1 MSRFRVNTD
10 EGGFTLLE
18 VVVSIL
24 IIVIAMGA
32 TASYQLMSNRTMQ
45 IGKDRVFAIQKAV
58 QMIEELRA
66 YTESSGEHGIR
77 ILDSFDNG
85 TSYST
90 ILTTDTLVT
99 APDDPL
105 SGNRRMGSY
114 WRFCRQVRVTPIGN
128 EARARRTTVRVFY
141 SSGADTSSVERVL
154 AEVSTVMNTIGEA
167 YPPTQAYD
175 MYILA
180 LESVPGWWTDM
191 SSMRPMFQ
199 SALARIEARNPGLKY
214 RTHWITRMSYG
225 RDSLYTPYSNMDKAP
240 TEQVDW
246 VYFYPGTVNPTED
259 LQFYVPESFRSRI
272 YIDTM
277 IFHLGSYAVA
287 DQFNHAMRYP
297 DELAT
302 FDAYEALDPG
312 QEISYRM
319 FLEELISYP
328 ENYENCIIVN
338 LHGELVPVPPIRNY
352 SDPAKDPID
361 HPDARVVVHPE
372 RLYYN
377 TPGTVALRVYPYLMD
392 PDTESTDVL
401 DTVCIKVVGQASLSR
416 IELIEGNDT
425 TAYAKRDAS
434 PDSGHYSV
442 SEWGDSMT
450 IWLYGSPAK
459 HPYNSTTSQGLP
471 TDERLYGLEYIPCPV
486 ESASDFSRDL
496 TAAGADIPK
505 NTARWIIH
513 VNTSS
518 TQMLTVETSI
528 GGSIGGYPNISRTYA
543 WIGEDPPVT
552 ELFQILGDPR
562 HMPYAD
568 VKMAGNYNRYF
579 VAVPSNYGGFENTR
593 SGWENYKGN
602 SVPDNDLDCDVWRL
616 TELIRTAVLK
626 SHSIFTAMT
635 GFTCY
640 YFGLGGEF
648 GGDMS
653 DISEQKLNGRPWN
666 RSIDV
671 IVDEIVDYDADEVK
685 SRIPVSKDTTWCA
698 LPWLGEI
705 FPDKDFAT
713 YWDTIG
719 NLPTS
724 DYYRA
729 DYEDAGFPYY
739 RSKCTDSRG
748 CATFLNGVEAGGS
761 YYFMHEYRNSADGL
775 ITSVGT
781 ELEETFDLG
790 IPDIAPGA
798 RPFTLDYGD
807 WSRKPINWEDYQA
820 SRCTTETFCTYYTSS
835 YSNYD
840 ASATV
845 LLSKG
850 ADWGYFLVNGLSF
863 TGVTGAPLLAR
874 LALAEVVDCFLRG
887 GDPSL
892 YGERRISQLPRIEIT
907 SPDPLDEIVDPNNLD
922 IEWKLEWLRWD
933 GEAYSPAYDSS
944 FAETTEVVC
953 CLKYSSNGGKDWLYL
968 DDDPAEIGERP
979 DGSHELKGV
988 TSYTWSVSS
997 LPEGTYLL
1005 RLEGYRSAIVPHYS
1019 YHQIRVFIERS
1030 TT

>member
-312 QEISYRM
+312 Q
-319 FLEELISYP
+319 
-328 ENYENCIIVN
+328 
-338 LHGELVPVPPIRNY
+338 
-352 SDPAKDPID
+352 
-361 HPDARVVVHPE
+361 
-372 RLYYN
+372 
-377 TPGTVALRVYPYLMD
+377 
-392 PDTESTDVL
+392 
-401 DTVCIKVVGQASLSR
+401 
-416 IELIEGNDT
+416 
-425 TAYAKRDAS
+425 
-434 PDSGHYSV
+434 
-442 SEWGDSMT
+442 
-450 IWLYGSPAK
+450 
-459 HPYNSTTSQGLP
+459 
-471 TDERLYGLEYIPCPV
+471 
-486 ESASDFSRDL
+486 
-496 TAAGADIPK
+496 
-505 NTARWIIH
+505 
-513 VNTSS
+513 
-518 TQMLTVETSI
+518 
-528 GGSIGGYPNISRTYA
+528 
-543 WIGEDPPVT
+543 
-552 ELFQILGDPR
+552 
-562 HMPYAD
+562 
-568 VKMAGNYNRYF
+568 
-579 VAVPSNYGGFENTR
+579 
-593 SGWENYKGN
+593 
-602 SVPDNDLDCDVWRL
+602 
-616 TELIRTAVLK
+616 
-626 SHSIFTAMT
+626 
-635 GFTCY
+635 
-640 YFGLGGEF
+640 
-648 GGDMS
+648 
-653 DISEQKLNGRPWN
+653 
-666 RSIDV
+666 
-671 IVDEIVDYDADEVK
+671 
-685 SRIPVSKDTTWCA
+685 
-698 LPWLGEI
+698 
-705 FPDKDFAT
+705 
-713 YWDTIG
+713 
-719 NLPTS
+719 
-724 DYYRA
+724 
-729 DYEDAGFPYY
+729 
-739 RSKCTDSRG
+739 
-748 CATFLNGVEAGGS
+748 
-761 YYFMHEYRNSADGL
+761 
-775 ITSVGT
+775 
-781 ELEETFDLG
+781 
-790 IPDIAPGA
+790 
-798 RPFTLDYGD
+798 
-807 WSRKPINWEDYQA
+807 
-820 SRCTTETFCTYYTSS
+820 
-835 YSNYD
+835 
-840 ASATV
+840 
-845 LLSKG
+845 
-850 ADWGYFLVNGLSF
+850 
-863 TGVTGAPLLAR
+863 
-874 LALAEVVDCFLRG
+874 
-887 GDPSL
+887 
-892 YGERRISQLPRIEIT
+892 
-907 SPDPLDEIVDPNNLD
+907 
-922 IEWKLEWLRWD
+922 
-933 GEAYSPAYDSS
+933 
-944 FAETTEVVC
+944 
-953 CLKYSSNGGKDWLYL
+953 
-968 DDDPAEIGERP
+968 
-979 DGSHELKGV
+979 
-988 TSYTWSVSS
+988 
-997 LPEGTYLL
+997 
-1005 RLEGYRSAIVPHYS
+1005 
-1019 YHQIRVFIERS
+1019 
-1030 TT
+1030 